1 MTNRLCSKDVADLM
15 EKRHDNLMRTIRTDL
30 KNLETPEKYY
40 KEDTYTDGKGKVRE
54 CFQVSLDGCKRL
66 SNKLRGELKEEFLI
80 AVGLRLENGTEGQ
93 NTKPESEP
101 EKEYTLEEAAEVLG
115 ISVRTLG
122 RRINAGEIATEKRE
136 YQQILTRERSIITE
150 SALEDYRKRQE
161 VE

>member
-1 MTNRLCSKDVADLM
+1 M

-66 SNKLRGELKEEFLI
+66 SNKLKGELKEEFLI
-80 AVGLRLENGTEGQ
+80 T
-93 NTKPESEP
+93 
-101 EKEYTLEEAAEVLG
+101 
-115 ISVRTLG
+115 
-122 RRINAGEIATEKRE
+122 
-136 YQQILTRERSIITE
+136 
-150 SALEDYRKRQE
+150 

>member
-1 MTNRLCSKDVADLM
+1 MINRLCSKDVADLM

-40 KEDTYTDGKGKVRE
+40 NEDTYTDGKGKVRE

-80 AVGLRLENGTEGQ
+80 AVGLRLKNGTEEA

>member
-1 MTNRLCSKDVADLM
+1 M
-15 EKRHDNLMRTIRTDL
+15 
-30 KNLETPEKYY
+30 
-40 KEDTYTDGKGKVRE
+40 
-54 CFQVSLDGCKRL
+54 
-66 SNKLRGELKEEFLI
+66 
-80 AVGLRLENGTEGQ
+80 
-93 NTKPESEP
+93 
-101 EKEYTLEEAAEVLG
+101 EEAAEVLG

>member
-1 MTNRLCSKDVADLM
+1 MKNRLCSKDVADLM

-30 KNLETPEKYY
+30 KNLETSEKYY

-54 CFQVSLDGCKRL
+54 CFQVSLDGCQRL
-66 SNKLRGELKEEFLI
+66 SNKLKGEVKEEFLI
-80 AVGLRLENGTEGQ
+80 AVGLRLKNGTEEA
-93 NTKPESEP
+93 NTTPESEP

>member
-1 MTNRLCSKDVADLM
+1 MINRLCSKDVADLM

-54 CFQVSLDGCKRL
+54 CFQVSLDGCQRL
-66 SNKLRGELKEEFLI
+66 SNKLKGDLKEEFLI
-80 AVGLRLENGTEGQ
+80 AVGLRLKNGTEGE

-122 RRINAGEIATEKRE
+122 RRINAGEIVTEKRE